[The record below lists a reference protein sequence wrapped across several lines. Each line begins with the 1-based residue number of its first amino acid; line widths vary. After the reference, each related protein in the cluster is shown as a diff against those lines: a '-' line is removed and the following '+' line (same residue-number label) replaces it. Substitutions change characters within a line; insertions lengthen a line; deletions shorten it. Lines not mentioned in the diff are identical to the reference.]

1 MMSIVKSKNENTKRG
16 VSGRRGFTL
25 LETMFAILVVSV
37 GILGIHNG
45 MNFAMKNTKLAREN
59 FVGTYLAQE
68 GIEIVK
74 NLRDYNWV
82 NDNSD
87 DAGPNRWTLGL
98 ESCTSGCQAD
108 YTSTQLDPFA
118 GNLLKLKTNGF
129 YGYSSD
135 PADLETIYRRKIT
148 IIPVDIDS
156 DGEDEELDITVDVFW
171 GSATTTVKENIYN
184 WYMPS

>member
-1 MMSIVKSKNENTKRG
+1 MAPTVKTKKETARCG
-16 VSGRRGFTL
+16 VSGRQGFTL
-25 LETMFAILVVSV
+25 LETMFAILIVSV

-45 MNFAMKNTKLAREN
+45 MSFAIKNTKIAREN

-87 DAGPNRWTLGL
+87 PLGPNRWTIGL
-98 ESCTSGCQAD
+98 ESCNLGCQAD
-108 YTSTQLDPFA
+108 YTSTQLDPFSGA
-118 GNLLKLKTNGF
+118 ILKLKSNGL

-148 IIPVDIDS
+148 IVPAS
-156 DGEDEELDITVDVFW
+156 DHELDITVDVFW
-171 GSATTTVKENIYN
+171 GDTTTTVKENIYN